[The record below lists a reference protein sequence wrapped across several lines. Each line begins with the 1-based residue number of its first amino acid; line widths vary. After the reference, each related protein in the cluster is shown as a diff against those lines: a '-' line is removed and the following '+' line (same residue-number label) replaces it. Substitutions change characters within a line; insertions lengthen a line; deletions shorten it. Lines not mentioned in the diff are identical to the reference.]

1 MHSQNITLLE
11 IEKLKTKKAKLNEWK
26 TKYSKEQVKKLDLR
40 KQLNLTETE
49 IKNITAKFSIAT
61 DLR

>member
-26 TKYSKEQVKKLDLR
+26 TKYSKEQVEKLDLR